1 MKAVLLARVSSREQE
16 NGQSIDAQVENL
28 KRYCASNGLE
38 VLKLYQI
45 TESSTQGE
53 RKKFKEM
60 LKFVGTQR
68 QKVALVADCVD
79 RVQRGFK
86 ESVELN
92 TLRENGRIEIHF
104 IREGLRLDQ
113 DSRSSDIVMYECV
126 DGKDLYREHARQH
139 KTQYEL

>member
-68 QKVALVADCVD
+68 QKVALVEDCGD

-86 ESVELN
+86 
-92 TLRENGRIEIHF
+92 
-104 IREGLRLDQ
+104 
-113 DSRSSDIVMYECV
+113 
-126 DGKDLYREHARQH
+126 
-139 KTQYEL
+139 